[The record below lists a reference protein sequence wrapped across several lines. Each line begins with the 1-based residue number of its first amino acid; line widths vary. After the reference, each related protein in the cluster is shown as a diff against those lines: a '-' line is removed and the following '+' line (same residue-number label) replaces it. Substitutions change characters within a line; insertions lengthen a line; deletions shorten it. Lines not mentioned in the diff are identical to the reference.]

1 MLWNLLVK
9 LINFIIKSLGYI
21 LNVALSLLPDSPFQ
35 YISNMSVI
43 NYLSGLAWIIPIGS
57 ILSILQLWL
66 VAIALYYIV
75 SVFLR
80 WAKAIG

>member
-9 LINFIIKSLGYI
+9 LINFVIKSLGYI
-21 LNVALSLLPDSPFQ
+21 LNVALSLLPDSPFL
-35 YISNMSVI
+35 YISNMAVSNYI
-43 NYLSGLAWIIPIGS
+43 NSLAWIVPIGS
-57 ILSILQLWL
+57 MLSILQLWL